1 MNAET
6 NQPLAAE
13 VDQPELAFE
22 IMARKLAGLT
32 AAIEGFAARQ
42 QELHARDYGPDL
54 TKIHARWGEACRVIN
69 DLAERPAVALT
80 PQLIA
85 SQIEIAGRD
94 GRASDHQAWSNAN
107 RHLGLAIQS
116 LNGVVASARDAS
128 TQRVWIAGAAAAAA
142 VVSFAFGTIIP
153 TRISQLVPESW
164 HWPEANAAAIL
175 QRDGWGAGER
185 LLQVSDPS
193 RWENLTDLSQ
203 SAQGNAEVLGRCRQ
217 RAARSGRPVDCKL
230 TVEPPA
236 AR

>member
-6 NQPLAAE
+6 NHPLTTE

-54 TKIHARWGEACRVIN
+54 TKIHARWGEACTVIR
-69 DLAERPAVALT
+69 DFAERPAVALT

-116 LNGVVASARDAS
+116 LDGVVASARDAR
-128 TQRVWIAGAAAAAA
+128 TQRLWIAGAAAAAA

-153 TRISQLVPESW
+153 TRISQVVPESW
-164 HWPEANAAAIL
+164 HWPEANAAAVL

-193 RWENLTDLSQ
+193 RWKILTEVSRL
-203 SAQGNAEVLGRCRQ
+203 AERNAEVLGKCRH
-217 RAARSGRPVDCKL
+217 RAARANKPVDCTL
-230 TVEPPA
+230 TVDALPPH
-236 AR
+236 

>member
-6 NQPLAAE
+6 KDPLTVE

-32 AAIEGFAARQ
+32 AAVEGFAARQ

-54 TKIHARWGEACRVIN
+54 TKIHARWGEACKVIN

-94 GRASDHQAWSNAN
+94 GRASDHQAWSDAN
-107 RHLGLAIQS
+107 RHLRLAIQS
-116 LNGVVASARDAS
+116 LSGVVASARDAS
-128 TQRVWIAGAAAAAA
+128 TQKLWIAGAAAAAA
-142 VVSFAFGTIIP
+142 LVSFAFGTIIP
-153 TRISQLVPESW
+153 TRISQVVPESW

-193 RWENLTDLSQ
+193 RWRNLAVAARL
-203 SAQGNAEVLGRCRQ
+203 AQGNAQVLGKCRQ
-217 RAARSGRPVDCKL
+217 RAVRLGKPVECKL
-230 TVEPPA
+230 SVEPA
-236 AR
+236 TAR

>member
-6 NQPLAAE
+6 NHPLTAE

-54 TKIHARWGEACRVIN
+54 TKIHARWGEACKVIN

-116 LNGVVASARDAS
+116 LNGVVASARTAS
-128 TQRVWIAGAAAAAA
+128 TQRLWVAGAAAAAA
-142 VVSFAFGTIIP
+142 VVSFAFGTIIR
-153 TRISQLVPESW
+153 TRISQVVPESW
-164 HWPEANAAAIL
+164 HWPEARAAAIL

-185 LLQVSDPS
+185 LLQVAEPS
-193 RWENLTDLSQ
+193 RWKALTEASQLAQENV
-203 SAQGNAEVLGRCRQ
+203 EVLGACRR
-217 RAARSGRPVDCKL
+217 RALRSGRPVNCMLIVRPL
-230 TVEPPA
+230 TT
-236 AR
+236 R